1 MTNDE
6 TRLRGPM
13 MRRATEAG
21 CPGWTP
27 IVRLAAEP
35 APAIVP
41 FADEA
46 VAPASVDDVSPLP
59 AIDSPHR

>member
-6 TRLRGPM
+6 IRQCQPV

-27 IVRLAAEP
+27 IVRPAAEP
-35 APAIVP
+35 APAIGP
-41 FADEA
+41 SADEA
-46 VAPASVDDVSPLP
+46 VAPASVDDASPP
-59 AIDSPHR
+59 PVIDSPRR